1 MVKDLGTRFYV
12 SESAIKVFS
21 VGYPIQSALDA
32 LLALR
37 REHMLTPDTVAKIV
51 VRLPEDGARIV
62 DGNAMP
68 DVNLQ
73 HLVAVAL
80 IDGTVSFEMSHS
92 RERMKDP
99 RVLAL
104 KAKVQLVGDRALVDP
119 AAPRSGA
126 VEATLADG
134 RVVRHFTKH
143 PPGTKENPL
152 SAEAVAAKARD
163 LMAPVIGAGRA
174 DAVIS
179 RVNKIEEVRDARDL
193 VRLMR
198 RP

>member
-1 MVKDLGTRFYV
+1 MT
-12 SESAIKVFS
+12 
-21 VGYPIQSALDA
+21 
-32 LLALR
+32 
-37 REHMLTPDTVAKIV
+37 
-51 VRLPEDGARIV
+51 
-62 DGNAMP
+62 
-68 DVNLQ
+68 
-73 HLVAVAL
+73 
-80 IDGTVSFEMSHS
+80 
-92 RERMKDP
+92 DP
-99 RVLAL
+99 QVLAV

-134 RVVRHFTKH
+134 RMVRHFTRH

-179 RVNKIEEVRDARDL
+179 RVNKIEDVRDARDL

-198 RP
+198 RA

>member
-1 MVKDLGTRFYV
+1 MAPWKRRSPTAAW
-12 SESAIKVFS
+12 SA
-21 VGYPIQSALDA
+21 
-32 LLALR
+32 
-37 REHMLTPDTVAKIV
+37 T
-51 VRLPEDGARIV
+51 
-62 DGNAMP
+62 
-68 DVNLQ
+68 
-73 HLVAVAL
+73 
-80 IDGTVSFEMSHS
+80 S
-92 RERMKDP
+92 R
-99 RVLAL
+99 
-104 KAKVQLVGDRALVDP
+104 
-119 AAPRSGA
+119 
-126 VEATLADG
+126 
-134 RVVRHFTKH
+134 KH